1 MQRYLLLLYV
11 AWISLE
17 SMAEP
22 AFRIPTINE
31 ALWDDSTQGYQTFFA
46 PTNIGKW
53 ESGRFGC
60 VRSEGWKF
68 HEGID
73 ILYTQQDQ
81 KGEPKDLIFAAAEG
95 IVCYVNHKPG
105 LSNYGKYIILGHKIE
120 GLEIYTIY
128 AHLSRIEDQVT
139 PGRMVEAGARIATM
153 GRTTNSG
160 SIARARAHLHFEITL
175 VINENF
181 DQWFQKRNPGNA
193 NDHGVW
199 NGRNFL
205 GLNPESIY
213 KEQVRLQKNFSLRGF
228 IRNQEALYTVFVNK
242 ADFPWLRRYVPLVKK
257 DSGLS
262 AEQITGY
269 EITFN
274 PFGVPYRLEPSK
286 REPMKSNSIEL
297 LHVEEMVYSKY
308 RCRGLVRKQG
318 KEFKL
323 SKSGLDLINL
333 LIFAE

>member
-1 MQRYLLLLYV
+1 MQRFVLLLYL

-22 AFRIPTINE
+22 VFRIPTINE
-31 ALWDDSTQGYQTFFA
+31 ALWDDSTQGHQAFFA
-46 PTNIGKW
+46 PTNTGKW

-73 ILYTQQDQ
+73 ILYTQTDQ

-105 LSNYGKYIILGHKIE
+105 LSNYGKYMIIGHIIE

-128 AHLSRIEDQVT
+128 AHLSHIEDQVT

-160 SIARARAHLHFEITL
+160 TIARARAHLHFEITL

-181 DQWFQKRNPGNA
+181 DQWFQKRNPGST

-242 ADFPWLRRYVPLVKK
+242 ADFPWMRRYVPLVKK
-257 DSGLS
+257 DSDLS
-262 AEQITGY
+262 TEQITGY

-333 LIFAE
+333 LTFVK